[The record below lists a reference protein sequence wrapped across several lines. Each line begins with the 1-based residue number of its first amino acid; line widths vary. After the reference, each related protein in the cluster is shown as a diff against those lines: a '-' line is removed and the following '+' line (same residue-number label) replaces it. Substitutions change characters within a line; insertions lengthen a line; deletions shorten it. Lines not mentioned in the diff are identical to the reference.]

1 MGEFIVK
8 EVTQVK
14 FNSSTEYNN
23 STKEL
28 SVVSCDSIT
37 EISQYLP
44 MDSVAELFCLQD
56 YSKYAIVGER
66 SDDVFRDI

>member
-44 MDSVAELFCLQD
+44 MDSVTELFCLKD
-56 YSKYAIVGER
+56 YSKYASVGER